1 MKAAERAKQE
11 EETFD
16 AARRERESRKEAS
29 GYVAKS
35 AALQQ
40 RLASEKRLGALAI
53 RKNAEV
59 HERLRREVEVEAK
72 KAGMLQEELEAATL
86 CLEVR
91 KEDHAKREAEWMSE
105 KSRLEQALK
114 EAVAGAKTIA
124 KTDTGS
130 GGVGGG
136 VGFLRNQLSEARQ
149 RLENHRAAH
158 GREVALLRKELQLE
172 QRRTES
178 LAREVNLLRVKDSA
192 NFVIKRGSKQELV
205 DTTMSSLRDR
215 VRKEANEI
223 PAVKK

>member
-1 MKAAERAKQE
+1 MHLK
-11 EETFD
+11 
-16 AARRERESRKEAS
+16 
-29 GYVAKS
+29 
-35 AALQQ
+35 LP
-40 RLASEKRLGALAI
+40 LAI

-124 KTDTGS
+124 KTNTGS

-192 NFVIKRGSKQELV
+192 NFVITCLGTSTILSTRSAT
-205 DTTMSSLRDR
+205 DTCTWLSTICVSIAGQTTSPTTKARSAEVMRPRFNAFSTSSASQSCR
-215 VRKEANEI
+215 
-223 PAVKK
+223 PAPSTKAS